1 MKTVI
6 TRLEA
11 GPIAVDTPKAS
22 CFLTYWGGPE
32 EGPARRLSPL
42 SHSVGE
48 AEPSESGQRLLWGS
62 EVRSAIVVGVRGQAS
77 NCVGGSEVRSAIFC
91 VGKG

>member
-11 GPIAVDTPKAS
+11 GPIAVDTPKPS

-48 AEPSESGQRLLWGS
+48 AETRSDQRLLWGS
-62 EVRSAIVVGVRGQAS
+62 EARLAIVWEGQ
-77 NCVGGSEVRSAIFC
+77 RSGQQFLW
-91 VGKG
+91 G